1 MSRIMVVALTR
12 SLKVG
17 GALTPQTEPKIMP
30 LMSDGLNRACVRFDR
45 DGEKPT
51 HKLYQGHLNGLPWDL
66 GECDIF
72 LPREVCSTRHRDS
85 NWDSGIENATRNAA
99 CGDTGTEVVIDRS
112 ISGMMIIPKPEPG
125 HGYHDGPLIIC
136 GARIYGTT
144 TTTTTTTGT
153 VLTTT
158 TTTTTTPQRYETVV
172 ATSRASEETEE
183 SNVGKYVGITFVVVL
198 VLVLAVL
205 ACVGVGIATGAIG
218 GGSRHHLHRWGED
231 GEDWASAWGEWQ
243 EGADESWGGNADWNA
258 YAGPSGYDVD
268 THSGHQGH
276 SGH

>member
-30 LMSDGLNRACVRFDR
+30 LMSDGLNGACVRFDR
-45 DGEKPT
+45 DGVKPT
-51 HKLYQGHLNGLPWDL
+51 HKLWPPPLDQ
-66 GECDIF
+66 ECDIR
-72 LPREVCSTRHRDS
+72 LPDEICSTYHEGPA
-85 NWDSGIENATRNAA
+85 GIAADDA
-99 CGDTGTEVVIDRS
+99 CGNTGTEVVIDRS